1 MQDLEG
7 KIIPFEDKRFQRL
20 SYILYNGINKEE
32 YRFRQVFLNNI
43 IEDFEKQ
50 NGELSWAQRSNIL
63 SQFETELFE
72 NYEHLKTLEDV
83 MANLES
89 DKGLVKKFKK
99 EVSLEWIDSEVQRA
113 RKMFLMHTPEEVK
126 KQREWVKQ
134 EAKTHRKFLEI
145 GIN

>member
-7 KIIPFEDKRFQRL
+7 KIIPLEDKSFQRL
-20 SYILYNGINKEE
+20 SYILYNGIYKEE

-43 IEDFEKQ
+43 VEDFEKQ

-72 NYEHLKTLEDV
+72 NYAHLKTLEDV

-89 DKGLVKKFKK
+89 DKGLVKKIKK

-113 RKMFLMHTPEEVK
+113 RKMFLMHTPEEGK